1 MKTIAFCAVILLF
14 IAARLPAEIVAGPL
28 TNPANGHD
36 YYLLTPNTWTA
47 SEAEAESLGG
57 TLAVIGNA
65 REQDWIFSTFGAY
78 SGTNRDLWIGLCRV
92 GPQRTLEWVTGEPLN
107 YSNWAG
113 GQPDDMGGRQSCVF
127 LASSNRPWGF
137 PAGGWADIEDN
148 GIVDG
153 CLPCAVVELPG
164 KAHQHSLSKTERALI
179 GNWYE
184 GGNIERPCW
193 IVGTDRT
200 LFRILNNHLAER
212 VTMSDDGLLHVADFQ
227 TRPRSTMVGD
237 ISAFPYSVLQPFP
250 PRALGISGEVIRDKI
265 LWSDGTWWSQKPLES
280 DALVGD
286 KN

>member
-1 MKTIAFCAVILLF
+1 MKIIAFCAVVLLF
-14 IAARLPAEIVAGPL
+14 AAARLRADIVAGPI

-57 TLAVIGNA
+57 TLAVI
-65 REQDWIFSTFGAY
+65 RIVKEQDWVFSTFGTY
-78 SGTNRDLWIGLCRV
+78 SGTNRDLWIGLCRM
-92 GPQRTLEWVTGEPLN
+92 GAQRTLEWVTGERLN
-107 YSNWAG
+107 YANWAG
-113 GQPDDMGGRQSCVF
+113 GQPDDAGGRESCVF

-137 PAGGWADIEDN
+137 PAGGWADIVDN

-153 CLPCAVVELPG
+153 CLPYAVVELSG
-164 KAHQHSLSKTERALI
+164 KAHQLSLSKSERALI

-200 LFRILNNHLAER
+200 LFRISNNHLAER
-212 VTMSDDGLLHVADFQ
+212 VTMSDDGLLHVVDFQ
-227 TRPRSTMVGD
+227 TQPRSAIVSDMPAYQYNFPHPF
-237 ISAFPYSVLQPFP
+237 SARP
-250 PRALGISGEVIRDKI
+250 LGIHGEVIRDKI
-265 LWSDGTWWSQKPLES
+265 LWSDGTWWSQKPLPA
-280 DALVGD
+280 DALAGD

>member
-1 MKTIAFCAVILLF
+1 MKTIAFRIIILLF
-14 IAARLPAEIVAGPL
+14 AAARLQAEIVTGPI

-57 TLAVIGNA
+57 TLAVIRNVK
-65 REQDWIFSTFGAY
+65 EQDWIFFTFGAY
-78 SGTNRDLWIGLCRV
+78 GGTNRNLWIGLCRV
-92 GPQRTLEWVTGEPLN
+92 GAQRTLEWLTGEQLN

-113 GQPDDMGGRQSCVF
+113 GQPDDAGGRESCVF

-137 PAGGWADIEDN
+137 PAGGWADIVDN

-153 CLPCAVVELPG
+153 GLPCAVVELPG
-164 KAHQHSLSKTERALI
+164 KAHQLVLSKAERALI

-193 IVGTDRT
+193 IVGTGRT
-200 LFRILNNHLAER
+200 LFRISNNHLAER
-212 VTMSDDGLLHVADFQ
+212 VTMSDDGLLHVVDFQ
-227 TRPRSTMVGD
+227 IRPRSTIVGD
-237 ISAFPYSVLQPFP
+237 IPAFQYSLPQPFSA
-250 PRALGISGEVIRDKI
+250 RALGIRGEVIKNKI
-265 LWSDGTWWSQKPLES
+265 LWSDGTWWSQKPLQS
-280 DALVGD
+280 DALAGD